1 MHRTVF
7 HVGRGEL
14 EVITAEFEHYAAVIV
29 RNPKTREEVIYTFP
43 SRARANAFEQAIT
56 GRNDRPDP
64 RDKVFKISTP
74 QPFLEMEISRQTN
87 NERLRRLMTGSPVH
101 FTRPAGEPYSI
112 KERMD
117 SCWKNIVDQHK
128 QQAERLSNPLS
139 EEQEEMNEP
148 FVPMLRPRFVPELIF
163 TETTLFDH
171 NLALFPRVGIS
182 PDEEED

>member
-1 MHRTVF
+1 MSNSF
-7 HVGRGEL
+7 LLGQGKL
-14 EVITAEFEHYAAVIV
+14 ALQIPFS
-29 RNPKTREEVIYTFP
+29 P
-43 SRARANAFEQAIT
+43 IT
-56 GRNDRPDP
+56 GQSDAIRLFADAHLIEDE
-64 RDKVFKISTP
+64 KV
-74 QPFLEMEISRQTN
+74 
-87 NERLRRLMTGSPVH
+87 RRHMTGSPVH
-101 FTRPAGEPYSI
+101 FTRPAGEPYSV

-128 QQAERLSNPLS
+128 QQVERLSNPLS

-171 NLALFPRVGIS
+171 KLALVPRVGIS

>member
-1 MHRTVF
+1 MSNSF
-7 HVGRGEL
+7 LVGQGKL
-14 EVITAEFEHYAAVIV
+14 ALQIPFSPITDQ
-29 RNPKTREEVIYTFP
+29 
-43 SRARANAFEQAIT
+43 SDAI
-56 GRNDRPDP
+56 RLFADAHLIEDE
-64 RDKVFKISTP
+64 KV
-74 QPFLEMEISRQTN
+74 
-87 NERLRRLMTGSPVH
+87 RRLMTSSPVQ

-117 SCWKNIVDQHK
+117 SCWKNIVDQHR
-128 QQAERLSNPLS
+128 QQVERLSNPLS

-171 NLALFPRVGIS
+171 KLALVPRVGIS